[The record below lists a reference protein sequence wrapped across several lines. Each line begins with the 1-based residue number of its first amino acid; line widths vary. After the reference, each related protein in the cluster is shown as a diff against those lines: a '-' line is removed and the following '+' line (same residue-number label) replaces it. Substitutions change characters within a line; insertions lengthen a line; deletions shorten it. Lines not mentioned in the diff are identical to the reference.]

1 MTMFVYARM
10 TSLPVF
16 RQTFGYARLVFQT
29 NLRDSESIADPL
41 YFPKLEKC
49 SLNSQH
55 NKDGDEDGPNPSTTL
70 GPTATVRTSNTKKGD
85 EGENSSFFC

>member
-1 MTMFVYARM
+1 MRM

-55 NKDGDEDGPNPSTTL
+55 NKDGDEDG
-70 GPTATVRTSNTKKGD
+70 G
-85 EGENSSFFC
+85 SSGGGRRGRVLRKRASVGILIPYLF